1 MLQLIKIM
9 KIVSLIPS
17 ATEIIAALGFK
28 SYLVGRSHECDFPK
42 DVNKLAICTLPK
54 INPEKPSIKIHED
67 ITELLKKALSIY
79 DVRVDI
85 LEKLKP
91 DLIITQSQCDVC
103 AVSLKEVEKAVC
115 SLTNSN
121 VKIISLEPN
130 SLSDIFED
138 IKKVAK
144 ALKVP
149 EKGDKLI
156 KKMKSEIEKIKE
168 KSKNLQEK
176 RVACIEWIEPLMAA
190 GNWMPELV
198 SIAKGKNI
206 FGIAGKHSSWIKFE
220 DLKNTDPDI
229 IVILPCGFN
238 IERTKKEM
246 GPLTSKEDWSSLKAV
261 KSKNVFLTDGNQYFN
276 RPGPRIVDS
285 LKILAE
291 IFHPEVFNFNLQ
303 GKGWEKWN

>member
-1 MLQLIKIM
+1 VLQLIKIM

-285 LKILAE
+285 LKILVE

>member
-1 MLQLIKIM
+1 M

-28 SYLVGRSHECDFPK
+28 SSLVGRSHECDFPK
-42 DVNKLAICTLPK
+42 VVNKLAICTSPK

-67 ITELLKKALSIY
+67 VTELLKKALSIY
-79 DVRVDI
+79 EVKVDI
-85 LEKLKP
+85 LEKLNP

-103 AVSLKEVEKAVC
+103 AVSLKDVEKAVC
-115 SLTNSN
+115 SLTNSH
-121 VKIISLEPN
+121 VEIVSLEPN

-138 IKKVAK
+138 IKKVAQ
-144 ALKVP
+144 ALKAP

-156 KKMKSEIEKIKE
+156 GKMKSEIEKIKE
-168 KSKNLQEK
+168 KSKHLQQK
-176 RVACIEWIEPLMAA
+176 SVACIEWIEPLMAA

-198 SIAKGKNI
+198 SIAQGKNS
-206 FGIAGKHSSWIKFE
+206 FGIAGKHSPWITFE
-220 DLKNTDPDI
+220 DLKKADPDM

-238 IERTKKEM
+238 IERTKREM
-246 GPLTSKEDWSSLKAV
+246 HPLTSKEDWSHLKAV
-261 KSKNVFLTDGNQYFN
+261 KSKNVFITDGNQYFN

-303 GKGWEKWN
+303 GKGWEKWDETS